1 MHLRKEVFK
10 YLVGVSVL
18 AAVVHVDEAGVE
30 GILVDLR
37 GPLHVISLVRA
48 QFQKASQNEQLVVG
62 GEVLALQQGDEI
74 VEVDLSLKVVDDTLG
89 SFGEDDEQVEVHEAL
104 IQVLISQAYEDLF
117 KRLLDERPLLVD
129 ELFDGGALFIVFL
142 GHIEACERL
151 LEVDVD
157 LVEDSLKDVGGFPR
171 VYELMGYQDL

>member
-1 MHLRKEVFK
+1 MHLGKEVFK
-10 YLVGVSVL
+10 DLVGVSVL

-62 GEVLALQQGDEI
+62 GEVLALQQGDEV

-104 IQVLISQAYEDLF
+104 VQVLVSQAHEDLF
-117 KRLLDERPLLVD
+117 ECLLDERSLLVD
-129 ELFDGGALFIVFL
+129 ELFDGDALFVVFL
-142 GHIEACERL
+142 GHVEACERL
-151 LEVDVD
+151 LEVGVD
-157 LVEDSLKDVGGFPR
+157 LLEDSLKDLGGFSW
-171 VYELMGYQDL
+171 VYKLLGYQDL